1 MNCRQQQQHSSRQT
15 DFNITY
21 SCQPLQAG
29 RQELGSQCASRRACE
44 GEPGSQCASRRAC
57 EWEEEGG
64 GRRRRRRSRR
74 RRFQKLGV
82 TRGDKNQQTV
92 TVLVESKT
100 FCEAKQEKLTEL
112 YGL

>member
-1 MNCRQQQQHSSRQT
+1 MHVCVCVCV
-15 DFNITY
+15 F
-21 SCQPLQAG
+21 
-29 RQELGSQCASRRACE
+29 ACV
-44 GEPGSQCASRRAC
+44 CVCVRLWVWVNVC
-57 EWEEEGG
+57 VCVCGG